1 MADKKLEEKIY
12 DIRTLE
18 YSFHNGLISK
28 KEYESYLQSLPDDE
42 GNYEFVEMTEET
54 EQAEDD
60 STNVEIT
67 QETTQ
72 KITDE
77 TAEETSESDLSF
89 EDTPIE

>member
-12 DIRTLE
+12 DLRTLE

-28 KEYESYLQSLPDDE
+28 KEYESYIQSLPDDE
-42 GNYEFVEMTEET
+42 GNYEFAEMTEET
-54 EQAEDD
+54 EQAEDG

-67 QETTQ
+67 QETT
-72 KITDE
+72 
-77 TAEETSESDLSF
+77 EETSESDLSF